1 MHWVKLTLKAPRRRK
16 CQNSRVIKD
25 VNDGL
30 RKSFVQKLA
39 TPAILIIYMSY
50 NPPKMEVHLL
60 LAQCFLLPAKQY
72 KEKSLV
78 AATLHELHLP
88 CFFRLHAPPTCTCMH
103 QRHGLSF
110 NILFQNFTKNGGNCN
125 ANVEWYF
132 KKAMTNESWSS

>member
-1 MHWVKLTLKAPRRRK
+1 MKCEIQMHWVKLTLKALRRGK
-16 CQNSRVIKD
+16 YQNIHVIKD

-39 TPAILIIYMSY
+39 TQAILIIYMSY

-88 CFFRLHAPPTCTCMH
+88 CFFMLHAPPTCTFMH
-103 QRHGLSF
+103 QRHGLSC
-110 NILFQNFTKNGGNCN
+110 ILKFFSKNLGN
-125 ANVEWYF
+125 
-132 KKAMTNESWSS
+132 S